1 MKPVGPDSFQST
13 EIFCSEEYFHCMLV
27 LERKKSRGTGKPF
40 LVVSLDIDK
49 FTKASEGEKKFVMN
63 KVSSELGA
71 SKRAIE
77 IKGSYERGSINGI
90 ICQWLIPGVGDLGQ
104 PPIERGNGQA

>member
-1 MKPVGPDSFQST
+1 MKSVGADSFQST
-13 EIFCSEEYFHCMLV
+13 EIYCSEEYFQCMLV
-27 LERKKSRGTGKPF
+27 LERKKNQGPGKPF

-49 FTKASEGEKKFVMN
+49 FMKGSEGEKQFVVS
-63 KVSSELGA
+63 KVSSALGA

-77 IKGSYERGSINGI
+77 IKGSYERGSLNGI

-104 PPIERGNGQA
+104 PSIERGNGQA